1 MLRLQLQIYQHQS
14 WLSVRDYQHRQPFH
28 HLLGHQ
34 FDLLTSSL
42 SSLPLRRWHLR
53 SCHTVVPFPCL
64 QELLSNVGRVQRLLK
79 QIKVRSLAEIIC
91 CLLIA
96 VNLQYSPLEKK
107 DSGKSMSVTSPGKA
121 GSEVG
126 SAAGAELVLVM
137 TQPGP
142 LQPLATWTSF
152 SLPSMSQSLLRQPLS
167 SFSLASSTT
176 VRHAR
181 PPPLSMLSLEPS
193 SAELKRVEAEAV
205 GLTAAVTSL
214 SSLSFGLAF
223 L

>member
-1 MLRLQLQIYQHQS
+1 M
-14 WLSVRDYQHRQPFH
+14 
-28 HLLGHQ
+28 
-34 FDLLTSSL
+34 
-42 SSLPLRRWHLR
+42 
-53 SCHTVVPFPCL
+53 VPFPCL

-181 PPPLSMLSLEPS
+181 SMLSLEPS
-193 SAELKRVEAEAV
+193 SPELKRVEAEAV

-214 SSLSFGLAF
+214 SSLSFGLATNDRS
-223 L
+223 